1 MLRLPRA
8 ALPGAG
14 DNDLPL
20 VTISGTE
27 KVIPEGTCDTE
38 VYLRVLVMNLVMNP
52 EFSIPSVFEVEMM
65 MNVVKGAVE
74 GEPSYQARQ
83 KS

>member
-1 MLRLPRA
+1 M
-8 ALPGAG
+8 
-14 DNDLPL
+14 
-20 VTISGTE
+20 
-27 KVIPEGTCDTE
+27 IPERTCDTE
-38 VYLRVLVMNLVMNP
+38 VYLRVLVMNLVMNS

-74 GEPSYQARQ
+74 VESSYQARH